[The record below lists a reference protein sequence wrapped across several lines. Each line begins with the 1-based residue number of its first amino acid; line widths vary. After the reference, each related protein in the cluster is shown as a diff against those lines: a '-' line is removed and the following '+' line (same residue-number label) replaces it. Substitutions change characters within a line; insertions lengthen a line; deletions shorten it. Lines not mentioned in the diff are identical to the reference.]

1 MIESAERA
9 VQAGQTW
16 VTGGRIVRVLAATP
30 PSVLIRDAYGR
41 RRVVRE
47 EDLRRGF
54 APAGARAR
62 RGVAGGVVACRAL
75 ADIDP
80 A

>member
-1 MIESAERA
+1 MIESAGRA
-9 VQAGQTW
+9 VQAGQAW
-16 VTGGRIVRVLAATP
+16 VSGGRVVRVLAATP
-30 PSVLIRDAYGR
+30 SHVLIRDAYGR
-41 RRVVRE
+41 RREVPE

-54 APAGARAR
+54 APAGSRAR
-62 RGVAGGVVACRAL
+62 RGAVGVLACRAL